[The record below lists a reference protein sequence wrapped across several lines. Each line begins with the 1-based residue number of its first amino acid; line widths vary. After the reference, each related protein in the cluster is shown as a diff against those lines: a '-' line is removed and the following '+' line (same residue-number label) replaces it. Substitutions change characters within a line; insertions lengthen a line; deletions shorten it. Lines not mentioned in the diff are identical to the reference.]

1 MTEKPLEDMD
11 LSREVEEIPQGIYDD
26 GREIVTRQITPKA
39 KAPVVSQK
47 KGLSKRV
54 LWTIVSI
61 IGFGLA
67 GISLALTLAAS
78 QTS

>member
-47 KGLSKRV
+47 GLSKRV

-61 IGFGLA
+61 IGFGLV

>member
-11 LSREVEEIPQGIYDD
+11 LSREVEEIPEGIYDD
-26 GREIVTRQITPKA
+26 GRDIVTRQITPKA
-39 KAPVVSQK
+39 MAPVVSQ

-61 IGFGLA
+61 IVVGSA